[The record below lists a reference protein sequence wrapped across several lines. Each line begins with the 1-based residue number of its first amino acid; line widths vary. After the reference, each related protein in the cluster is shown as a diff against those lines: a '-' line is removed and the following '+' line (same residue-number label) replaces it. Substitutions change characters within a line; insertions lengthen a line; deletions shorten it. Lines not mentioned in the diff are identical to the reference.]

1 MGQSAIKNPR
11 RIVVLP
17 GGGGTD
23 PALEARVEYL
33 EDNTYKITYFAEING
48 TTGTITKP
56 TNSTILTDQFFGGVD
71 AYVSTIQNGQPTG
84 IFPQTAGGVAVDVT
98 SFNAAGDFV
107 LNGTPSAYPVAL
119 IYKLSIAA
127 VNYQNLTIANV
138 LDLEDTNAA
147 KQTGW
152 GANRVI
158 FADANGVLT
167 EDADFT
173 FVSDNLNV
181 GTSVTTPL
189 VIGGSAVG
197 SQLIHKSTTGNGT
210 LTVAGHVFQVGNNG
224 ATTAAKIY
232 NNGDVNIGNAVTTNQ
247 RLLRIGQDTAI
258 VDIGSRVAS
267 TAQGAIYLSQT
278 TPSNTNYNIAGD
290 STFSIINSPLAV
302 ANTNAVYIAHAST
315 LNYTFFPNRISF
327 TPTAT
332 VSGATD
338 VFNFTTPASTNQTL
352 STETIGVRFNMSAS
366 IQHATGAITTQR
378 DFVIDARTHSFVGAS
393 TITTAATL
401 AISAAPIAGT
411 NATITNGYALWLQSG
426 SMLISSGI
434 LSVSAPTASNTGA
447 TVFTSS
453 TTLTGTNS
461 QNPNGMA
468 FVHSGTGFGST
479 IYYGIGVQNRSSSA
493 LSAGMGV
500 GILMGLGYGAG
511 SFVNTRITSY
521 AIGTVSSS
529 LNSAFGIQT
538 SIGGAVAERFTFYKE
553 SFGINTTTPN
563 SYLQINGS
571 VSTAY
576 VQKTAAYVITSSD
589 FTIECTSGT
598 FDITLPTAVGITGR
612 IYVIANSGAGTITL
626 ATTSSQTIDG
636 NASGVLTLTQNK
648 SYTVQSNNSNWVII
662 AVK

>member
-315 LNYTFFPNRISF
+315 LNYTFYPNRSSF
-327 TPTAT
+327 TPSAT
-332 VSGATD
+332 VSGATT
-338 VFNFTTPASTNQTL
+338 VFNFTTPASINQTL

-378 DFVIDARTHSFVGAS
+378 DFVIDARTHAFVGAS
-393 TITTAATL
+393 TITDSATL
-401 AISAAPIAGT
+401 AITGAPIAGA
-411 NATITNGYALWLQSG
+411 NATITNKYSLWSQAGQVRFDTGISDYNLILG
-426 SMLISSGI
+426 STLASAQAGI
-434 LSVSAPTASNTGA
+434 RFIGNSVSHLLTTFNSTAGSTFSGTSLARANSILYSGGLAGNSTNVIAGNPIVNLIASTSTNAGTRLDATGFRIGTLADVHTANTVAFELGEA
-447 TVFTSS
+447 MNMKFG
-453 TTLTGTNS
+453 TTTGTK
-461 QNPNGMA
+461 
-468 FVHSGTGFGST
+468 
-479 IYYGIGVQNRSSSA
+479 
-493 LSAGMGV
+493 
-500 GILMGLGYGAG
+500 
-511 SFVNTRITSY
+511 
-521 AIGTVSSS
+521 IGTSTSQKIGLWDVTPIIQPANANQAAVATTVATTAATNVTPYGYTTQAQADD
-529 LNSAFGIQT
+529 LITEVGELKVLVNQLRADLVAFGAI
-538 SIGGAVAERFTFYKE
+538 K
-553 SFGINTTTPN
+553 
-563 SYLQINGS
+563 GS
-571 VSTAY
+571 A
-576 VQKTAAYVITSSD
+576 
-589 FTIECTSGT
+589 
-598 FDITLPTAVGITGR
+598 
-612 IYVIANSGAGTITL
+612 
-626 ATTSSQTIDG
+626 
-636 NASGVLTLTQNK
+636 
-648 SYTVQSNNSNWVII
+648 
-662 AVK
+662 